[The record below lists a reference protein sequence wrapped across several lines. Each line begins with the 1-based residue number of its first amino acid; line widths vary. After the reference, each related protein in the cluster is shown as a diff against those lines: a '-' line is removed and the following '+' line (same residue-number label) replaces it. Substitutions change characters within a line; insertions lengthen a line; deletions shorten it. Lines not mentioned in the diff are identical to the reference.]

1 MLNKIIEILSDFVD
15 FDESEVSSKTR
26 LRSDIGLNSFD
37 FVNVAVELEKEFGV
51 KIPDKEMSSL
61 KTVGEIESLLQTK
74 LATA

>member
-15 FDESEVSSKTR
+15 FDESEVNAETR

-51 KIPDKEMSSL
+51 KIADKEMSKL
-61 KTVGEIESLLQTK
+61 RTVGEIETLLQKK

>member
-1 MLNKIIEILSDFVD
+1 MFDKIVEILSDFVD
-15 FDESEVSSKTR
+15 FDESEVNSKTR

-61 KTVGEIESLLQTK
+61 RTIGEIEQLVK
-74 LATA
+74 KKMAIA